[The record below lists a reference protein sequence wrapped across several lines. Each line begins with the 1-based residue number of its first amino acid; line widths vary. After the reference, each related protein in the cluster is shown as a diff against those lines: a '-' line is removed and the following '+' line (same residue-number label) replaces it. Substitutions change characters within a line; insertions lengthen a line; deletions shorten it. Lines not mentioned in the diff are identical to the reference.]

1 MKHFYLLIS
10 ALLFNLFYLSAQQI
24 DFVKTFGKPGYE
36 DIRSM
41 LYLKETNEIVFT
53 GLNKTAGD
61 PEGDVYFTRMDGNGN
76 LLETKF
82 YGKQDEDGGN
92 GIIRT
97 RDGGF
102 LIIGHTEFPTTGIEC
117 DAMATRID
125 FNGNKMWQVNL
136 GDSIDET
143 AYSGM
148 EDQYGNFIIVGTL
161 TTTLNSKKIT
171 EGIAFKISSE
181 GKLIKTL
188 VLPVSEPSGSN
199 TGPWRVFAYVNRRA
213 ARVAQVDP
221 NTIIIGGIA
230 PYLPGSDNAYN
241 GFSPNSPLWK
251 INLDSFYIIKET
263 FLGYLNGTCKLNDMI
278 IDPRNN
284 KILVFGTAN
293 FDATSLDT
301 IKKGVAWMQ
310 VVHYPFMDSFTRVD
324 PFKDLKYSVIH
335 DAIQGSDGSIFV
347 VGSSN
352 NNLDTIPFWAVLDSD
367 YKMVNWG
374 LIDFP
379 GRASA
384 TSVCIGSSNDIYIG
398 GNTWDNGEYQMFV
411 SHVFPYIIADT
422 ENSRQSNF
430 QVQYYNSHNSIVI
443 QNDDQSVFSAPYKFS
458 LLNLQGMNILSQQIQ
473 NGRSEIKVNN
483 LPSGIYLYKIETGQ
497 KIILSGKI
505 KI

>member
-53 GLNKTAGD
+53 GLNQTAGD

-148 EDQYGNFIIVGTL
+148 EDQDGNFIIVGTL
-161 TTTLNSKKIT
+161 TTTLNSKKIS
-171 EGIAFKISSE
+171 EGIAFKINPD
-181 GKLIKTL
+181 GKLLKTL
-188 VLPVSEPSGSN
+188 VLPATKPREHSANMGPISE
-199 TGPWRVFAYVNRRA
+199 YVNRRA

-221 NTIIIGGIA
+221 NTIIIGGMA
-230 PYLPGSDNAYN
+230 PYLAGSDNAYY
-241 GFSPNSPLWK
+241 GFSPNSSLWK
-251 INLDSFYIIKET
+251 IHLDSFYIIKES
-263 FLGYLNGTCKLNDMI
+263 FLGYYYSSCKLNDMI
-278 IDPRNN
+278 LDPRNN

-335 DAIQGSDGSIFV
+335 DAIQGSGGSIYV

-379 GRASA
+379 GHASA

-411 SHVFPYIIADT
+411 SHVFPYIITDT
-422 ENSRQSNF
+422 ENSSQSNF
-430 QVQYYNSHNSIVI
+430 QVQYYNSQHSIVI
-443 QNDDQSVFSAPYKFS
+443 QNDDQSEFSAPCKFS

-473 NGRSEIKVNN
+473 NGQTEIKVNN
-483 LPSGIYLYKIETGQ
+483 LPSGIYLYKIETG
-497 KIILSGKI
+497 KKLIFSGKI

>member
-24 DFVKTFGKPGYE
+24 DFVKTFGNPGYE

-188 VLPVSEPSGSN
+188 ILPVSEPSGSN

-324 PFKDLKYSVIH
+324 PFKDLKYCVIH
-335 DAIQGSDGSIFV
+335 DAIQGSDGSIYV

-352 NNLDTIPFWAVLDSD
+352 NNVDTTPFWAVLDSD

-384 TSVCIGSSNDIYIG
+384 TSVCIGNSNDIYIG
-398 GNTWDNGEYQMFV
+398 GNTWVNGEYQMFV

-422 ENSRQSNF
+422 ENSIQSNF
-430 QVQYYNSHNSIVI
+430 QVQYYNSQNSIVI
-443 QNDDQSVFSAPYKFS
+443 QNDDQSEFSA
-458 LLNLQGMNILSQQIQ
+458 
-473 NGRSEIKVNN
+473 
-483 LPSGIYLYKIETGQ
+483 
-497 KIILSGKI
+497 
-505 KI
+505 

>member
-10 ALLFNLFYLSAQQI
+10 GLLFNLFYLSAQQI
-24 DFVKTFGKPGYE
+24 DFVKTFGNPGYE

-53 GLNKTAGD
+53 GLNQTAGD
-61 PEGDVYFTRMDGNGN
+61 PEGEVYFTRMDGNGN

-148 EDQYGNFIIVGTL
+148 EDQYGNFIIAGTL
-161 TTTLNSKKIT
+161 TRTLYSKEVS
-171 EGIAFKISSE
+171 EGIAFKINPV
-181 GKLIKTL
+181 GKLLKTL
-188 VLPVSEPSGSN
+188 ILPATKPREHSAN
-199 TGPWRVFAYVNRRA
+199 MGPILAYVNRRA

-230 PYLPGSDNAYN
+230 PYLAGSDNAYY
-241 GFSPNSPLWK
+241 GFSPNSSLWK
-251 INLDSFYIIKET
+251 IHLDSFYIIKES
-263 FLGYLNGTCKLNDMI
+263 FLGYFYSTCKLNDMI

-284 KILVFGTAN
+284 KILVFGTTN
-293 FDATSLDT
+293 FDDTSIDK

-310 VVHYPFMDSFTRVD
+310 VVHYPYMDSFTRVD
-324 PFKDLKYSVIH
+324 PFKDLEFSVIY
-335 DAIQGSDGSIFV
+335 DAIQGSDGSIYV

-352 NNLDTIPFWAVLDSD
+352 NNLDTIPFWAALDSD

-398 GNTWDNGEYQMFV
+398 GNTWVNGEYQMFV
-411 SHVFPYIIADT
+411 SHVFPYIITDT
-422 ENSRQSNF
+422 ENSSQSNF
-430 QVQYYNSHNSIVI
+430 QVQYYNSQHSIVI
-443 QNDDQSVFSAPYKFS
+443 QNDDQSKFSATGKFS

-473 NGRSEIKVNN
+473 NGQTEIKVNN
-483 LPSGIYLYKIETGQ
+483 LPTGIYLYKIETGQ
-497 KIILSGKI
+497 KLIISGKI

>member
-10 ALLFNLFYLSAQQI
+10 TLLFNLFYLSAQQI
-24 DFVKTFGKPGYE
+24 DFVKTFGNPGYE

-53 GLNKTAGD
+53 GLNQTAGD

>member
-24 DFVKTFGKPGYE
+24 DFVKTFGNPGYE

-181 GKLIKTL
+181 GKHIKTL
-188 VLPVSEPSGSN
+188 ILPVSEPSGSN

-324 PFKDLKYSVIH
+324 PFKDLKYCVIH
-335 DAIQGSDGSIFV
+335 DAIQGSDGSIYV

-352 NNLDTIPFWAVLDSD
+352 NNVDTTPFWAVLDSD

-384 TSVCIGSSNDIYIG
+384 TSVCIGNSNDIYIG
-398 GNTWDNGEYQMFV
+398 GNTWVNGEYQMFV

-430 QVQYYNSHNSIVI
+430 QVQYYNSQNSIVI
-443 QNDDQSVFSAPYKFS
+443 QNDDQSEFSAPYKFS

-473 NGRSEIKVNN
+473 NGQTEIKVNN

-497 KIILSGKI
+497 KLIISRKI

>member
-374 LIDFP
+374 LLDFP

-384 TSVCIGSSNDIYIG
+384 TSVCIGNSNDIYIG

>member
-61 PEGDVYFTRMDGNGN
+61 PEGDVYFTIMDGNGN
-76 LLETKF
+76 LLEAIF

-171 EGIAFKISSE
+171 EGI
-181 GKLIKTL
+181 
-188 VLPVSEPSGSN
+188 
-199 TGPWRVFAYVNRRA
+199 
-213 ARVAQVDP
+213 
-221 NTIIIGGIA
+221 
-230 PYLPGSDNAYN
+230 
-241 GFSPNSPLWK
+241 
-251 INLDSFYIIKET
+251 
-263 FLGYLNGTCKLNDMI
+263 
-278 IDPRNN
+278 
-284 KILVFGTAN
+284 
-293 FDATSLDT
+293 
-301 IKKGVAWMQ
+301 
-310 VVHYPFMDSFTRVD
+310 
-324 PFKDLKYSVIH
+324 
-335 DAIQGSDGSIFV
+335 
-347 VGSSN
+347 
-352 NNLDTIPFWAVLDSD
+352 
-367 YKMVNWG
+367 
-374 LIDFP
+374 
-379 GRASA
+379 
-384 TSVCIGSSNDIYIG
+384 
-398 GNTWDNGEYQMFV
+398 
-411 SHVFPYIIADT
+411 
-422 ENSRQSNF
+422 
-430 QVQYYNSHNSIVI
+430 
-443 QNDDQSVFSAPYKFS
+443 
-458 LLNLQGMNILSQQIQ
+458 
-473 NGRSEIKVNN
+473 
-483 LPSGIYLYKIETGQ
+483 
-497 KIILSGKI
+497 
-505 KI
+505 

>member
-24 DFVKTFGKPGYE
+24 DFVKTFGNPGYE

-61 PEGDVYFTRMDGNGN
+61 PEGDGNGN

-171 EGIAFKISSE
+171 EGI
-181 GKLIKTL
+181 
-188 VLPVSEPSGSN
+188 
-199 TGPWRVFAYVNRRA
+199 VNRRA
-213 ARVAQVDP
+213 ARVAQVYP

-335 DAIQGSDGSIFV
+335 DAIQGSDGSIYV

-352 NNLDTIPFWAVLDSD
+352 NNVDTTPFWAVLDSD

-384 TSVCIGSSNDIYIG
+384 TSVCIGNSNDIYIG
-398 GNTWDNGEYQMFV
+398 GNTWVNGEYQMFV
-411 SHVFPYIIADT
+411 SHVFPYIITDT
-422 ENSRQSNF
+422 ENSSQSNF
-430 QVQYYNSHNSIVI
+430 QVQYYNSQNSIVI
-443 QNDDQSVFSAPYKFS
+443 QNDDQSGFSAPYKFS

-473 NGRSEIKVNN
+473 NGQTEIKVNN

-497 KIILSGKI
+497 KLIISRKI

>member
-24 DFVKTFGKPGYE
+24 DFVKTFGNPGYE

-181 GKLIKTL
+181 GKHIKTL
-188 VLPVSEPSGSN
+188 ILPVSEPSGSN

-278 IDPRNN
+278 IDPGNN

-335 DAIQGSDGSIFV
+335 DAIQGSDGSIYV

-352 NNLDTIPFWAVLDSD
+352 NNVDTTPFWAVLDSD

-384 TSVCIGSSNDIYIG
+384 TSVCIGNSNDIYIG
-398 GNTWDNGEYQMFV
+398 GNTWVNGEYQMFV

-430 QVQYYNSHNSIVI
+430 QVQYYNSQNSIVI
-443 QNDDQSVFSAPYKFS
+443 QNDDQSEFSAPYKFS

-473 NGRSEIKVNN
+473 NGQTEIKVNN

-497 KIILSGKI
+497 KLIISGKI